1 MSMTISKV
9 GGEEFTD
16 NSPPP
21 ISGDLVGYKVAAAIL
36 SVPVGT
42 LYSWVHQR
50 RIPYVRLGPR
60 LVRFS
65 KRDLARWL
73 ATRAVAPE
81 DASTVLQEDDQ

>member
-1 MSMTISKV
+1 MTISKV

-65 KRDLARWL
+65 RSRLGTWL
-73 ATRAVAPE
+73 ADHEVQPE
-81 DASTVLQEDDQ
+81 PATGRRD

>member
-9 GGEEFTD
+9 GGEKVTD

-21 ISGDLVGYKVAAAIL
+21 ISGDLVGYKIAAAIL

-60 LVRFS
+60 LVKFS
-65 KRDLARWL
+65 RRALAGWL
-73 ATRAVAPE
+73 AER
-81 DASTVLQEDDQ
+81 TVPATVGERLDVSVE